1 MANPEEIELAEE
13 NVQKDEEDTPK
24 KISST
29 SEDNND
35 PELSEEIDLDV
46 SDNLLR
52 CGQLWLVQHL
62 GTPRRGELPGTHDAL
77 GLPPYVAGVLASR
90 V

>member
-24 KISST
+24 KLSST
-29 SEDNND
+29 SGDNND

-46 SDNLLR
+46 SDNLL
-52 CGQLWLVQHL
+52 LI
-62 GTPRRGELPGTHDAL
+62 
-77 GLPPYVAGVLASR
+77 R
-90 V
+90 VHCCCAIYGSVVISVFCLLMFSIAYFLLRQ

>member
-46 SDNLLR
+46 LDLLPE
-52 CGQLWLVQHL
+52 GIFFI
-62 GTPRRGELPGTHDAL
+62 LPKYFFPIWMAIFKFSCKHN
-77 GLPPYVAGVLASR
+77 
-90 V
+90 